1 MSKIFPLGIPEKIC
15 HNTLKKVWEEK
26 DYRKSKEVKIST
38 QDESYRGARS
48 AGQAVLLRDEHMVRE

>member
-1 MSKIFPLGIPEKIC
+1 MC

-38 QDESYRGARS
+38 QDESYRGACS